1 MNSKVFK
8 TKNGA
13 KKYANK
19 LKVTGHFNI
28 QIWEIPKRDKL
39 TVYVVLWEK

>member
-19 LKVTGHFNI
+19 LKITGHFNV
-28 QIWEIPKRDKL
+28 QI
-39 TVYVVLWEK
+39 